1 MNRGMERKTQTRVLV
16 RTRAKKT
23 TAAYPITIITKTTIT
38 KNQNNNNNKEQRRRT
53 SPKTNPSVGTLW
65 VRGVAWTSRRSA
77 ALAPTARS
85 RVKSCACVASSSWYR
100 MVYPMSSPVFFFSS
114 KGDLPATR
122 TRMQSPHAS
131 AITRV
136 PRWAPL
142 SISLSLALSLLALS
156 LFSRSLSLSLACTSR
171 EPQDGAHHL
180 LDPLG
185 PHEGEGYGASMQC
198 QGGQQPKQP
207 EAVVT
212 VQVGD
217 HDCADLGELNVQ

>member
-100 MVYPMSSPVFFFSS
+100 MVYPMSSPVFFFQQQRRLTRNSHPDAEPPRKRNYTGTTLGSS
-114 KGDLPATR
+114 LY
-122 TRMQSPHAS
+122 
-131 AITRV
+131 
-136 PRWAPL
+136 L
-142 SISLSLALSLLALS
+142 S
-156 LFSRSLSLSLACTSR
+156 FSRSLSSRSLSLLARSLSLSR
-171 EPQDGAHHL
+171 LHL
-180 LDPLG
+180 QRAAGRCSPS
-185 PHEGEGYGASMQC
+185 P
-198 QGGQQPKQP
+198 
-207 EAVVT
+207 
-212 VQVGD
+212 
-217 HDCADLGELNVQ
+217 